1 MSPLRDMDLAPH
13 IESLLR
19 DLRARL
25 EALYGD
31 RLHAVVLYGSYA
43 RGEESPESDVD
54 VMVVLEGEVDP
65 WREIRRMS
73 DAAYEVSSAHEEL
86 VSVYP
91 VSHAEFETSRENVIS
106 VARDEGV
113 HG

>member
-1 MSPLRDMDLAPH
+1 MNLAPH

-54 VMVVLEGEVDP
+54 VMVVLEDEVDP

-73 DAAYEVSSAHEEL
+73 EPGLEVELEYEEMVTL
-86 VSVYP
+86 YP
-91 VSHAEFETSRENVIS
+91 VSQEDFERQSRS
-106 VARDEGV
+106 VLTNAHREGV
-113 HG
+113 SV

>member
-1 MSPLRDMDLAPH
+1 MDLAPH

-19 DLRARL
+19 DLRTRL

-43 RGEESPESDVD
+43 RGEERPESDVD

-73 DAAYEVSSAHEEL
+73 EPGLEIELEYEEMVTL
-86 VSVYP
+86 YP
-91 VSHAEFETSRENVIS
+91 VSREDFERQSRS
-106 VARDEGV
+106 VLTNAHREGV
-113 HG
+113 SV

>member
-1 MSPLRDMDLAPH
+1 MDLAPH

-19 DLRARL
+19 DLRTRL
-25 EALYGD
+25 EVLYGD

-54 VMVVLEGEVDP
+54 VMVVLEDEVDP

-73 DAAYEVSSAHEEL
+73 ELGLEVELEYEEMVTL
-86 VSVYP
+86 YP
-91 VSHAEFETSRENVIS
+91 VSQEDAERQSHSVLTNAQREGIS
-106 VARDEGV
+106 V
-113 HG
+113 

>member
-1 MSPLRDMDLAPH
+1 MNLAPH

-19 DLRARL
+19 DLRTRL

-54 VMVVLEGEVDP
+54 VMVVLEDEVDP

-73 DAAYEVSSAHEEL
+73 EPGLEVELEYEEMVTL
-86 VSVYP
+86 YP
-91 VSHAEFETSRENVIS
+91 VSQEDFERQSCSVLADAHREGIPV
-106 VARDEGV
+106 
-113 HG
+113 

>member
-1 MSPLRDMDLAPH
+1 MNLAPH

-19 DLRARL
+19 DLRTRL
-25 EALYGD
+25 EVLYGD

-43 RGEESPESDVD
+43 RGEESSESDVD